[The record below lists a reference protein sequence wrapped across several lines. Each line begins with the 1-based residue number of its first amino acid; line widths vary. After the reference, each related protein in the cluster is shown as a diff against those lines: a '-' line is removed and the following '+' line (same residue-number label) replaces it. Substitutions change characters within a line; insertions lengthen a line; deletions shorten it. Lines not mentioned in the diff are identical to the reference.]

1 MLIRKGK
8 TEGVPQSFGGQAERE
23 RWGATNVNWF
33 CGGPYNTVVTSPT
46 SPSRVAINRALQNQS
61 RLRDPS
67 CAAGSPEPVRASI
80 APRGVRRPQA
90 TSRSAAAPT
99 AAVLNLSQNKTKR
112 AHPAES
118 IAWPRPWGPLLTRRA
133 HARGLF
139 PSRVPHTNALR
150 SRAGRGR
157 LAWITNDLGRHPA
170 QPGPK

>member
-1 MLIRKGK
+1 MPCTTLWSR
-8 TEGVPQSFGGQAERE
+8 PL
-23 RWGATNVNWF
+23 
-33 CGGPYNTVVTSPT
+33 P
-46 SPSRVAINRALQNQS
+46 RVAINRALQNQC

-67 CAAGSPEPVRASI
+67 CAAGSPELVRASI

-150 SRAGRGR
+150 SRAGRPHWAIPGHGTIPAPMHYAHAPAFPIGHPR
-157 LAWITNDLGRHPA
+157 ARATLLARMCAALTRSLT
-170 QPGPK
+170 